1 MKSVPRWF
9 VKHWDALLFGAV
21 LVAFFVFFIWP
32 MPAGVFLWNLLT
44 DKSAALAA
52 WIAALATIGLVYG
65 LSLTKKSLTESTQS
79 ATFQRVFEQFNS
91 PNMLHARAVLAKTHR
106 ERVKKGGIEGIKDNY
121 VPDQGWLVVYFLNS
135 VGYLVNTD
143 QLRFE
148 DVLFAYG
155 HHIQLVCAR
164 WKHVLSHECQEDR
177 YKPLLGLCARIDI
190 HPQRT
195 VRNEIERDWEPAQE
209 GFWES
214 EAALD
219 RSAGSEDER

>member
-1 MKSVPRWF
+1 MNVLCWLKIRWRMLLCF
-9 VKHWDALLFGAV
+9 ALLFLAI
-21 LVAFFVFFIWP
+21 AFLIVPTSTSLAFWDH
-32 MPAGVFLWNLLT
+32 LSN
-44 DKSAALAA
+44 KSGALAD
-52 WIAALATIGLVYG
+52 WVAAFAAVALVYG
-65 LSLTKKSLTESTQS
+65 LLLTKQSLKESTQS
-79 ATFQRVFEQFNS
+79 ATFQRVYEQFNA

-106 ERVKKGGIEGIKDNY
+106 ERVKKGGIDSIIDNY

-135 VGYLVNTD
+135 VGYLVDTD
-143 QLRFE
+143 QLRLE

-164 WKHVLSHECQEDR
+164 WKHILSHECQEDR
-177 YKPLLGLCARIDI
+177 YKPLLGLCARIEV

-214 EAALD
+214 EACLD
-219 RSAGSEDER
+219 ANAKSEG